1 MAGALVGLENVHC
14 TIVVMEQADRQAAFP
29 LSLPLFFF
37 LSLACL
43 PRFPS
48 IALIY
53 GRTLLGG
60 SRKKTARMEERCKKE
75 EQVQVWEVQAN
86 EKSFLN
92 ELFKS
97 AGLAAEDS
105 WIYC

>member
-1 MAGALVGLENVHC
+1 MAGALVGSENVQC
-14 TIVVMEQADRQAAFP
+14 TIVAMEQADRQAAFP
-29 LSLPLFFF
+29 LSLFPLFFF

-60 SRKKTARMEERCKKE
+60 SRKQTARMEERCKKE

-86 EKSFLN
+86 E
-92 ELFKS
+92 
-97 AGLAAEDS
+97 
-105 WIYC
+105 